1 MKRDLNV
8 YINYYKSP
16 IIKQIKGVKIMGKKV
31 QKEAMQLGLTNLP
44 KYTFYTQPRKVKAKA
59 SKVKPDIAYVVEN
72 WMTSIDPS
80 TKTDESGGRTSDY
93 YYLAPGINIYVE
105 VESKMFAKSRFTMYN
120 ADKQVTKFDI
130 YTNNEDYV
138 RTLAKGINEIW
149 DDGMIPHLNFEKL
162 EKKFKVGKEDIV
174 SPWNTFL

>member
-1 MKRDLNV
+1 
-8 YINYYKSP
+8 
-16 IIKQIKGVKIMGKKV
+16 MGKKV

-72 WMTSIDPS
+72 WMTGIDPS
-80 TKTDESGGRTSDY
+80 TMMSESGGRTSKY
-93 YYLAPGINIYVE
+93 FYLAPAINAYVE

-130 YTNNEDYV
+130 YSNNEDHV
-138 RTLAKGINEIW
+138 RTLAKDVNAIW
-149 DDGMIPHLNFEKL
+149 DDGMAPHLNFEKL
-162 EKKFKVGKEDIV
+162 EKKFKVGKEAIM
-174 SPWNTFL
+174 STWNNFL

>member
-1 MKRDLNV
+1 MKW
-8 YINYYKSP
+8 
-16 IIKQIKGVKIMGKKV
+16 VKIMGKNV

-44 KYTFYTQPRKVKAKA
+44 KYTFYCQPKKVKAKA

-80 TKTDESGGRTSDY
+80 TKMSESGGRTSEY
-93 YYLAPGINIYVE
+93 FYLAPGINTYVE
-105 VESKMFAKSRFTMYN
+105 VTSRMFAKSRFTMYN

-130 YTNNEDYV
+130 YTNNEEHV
-138 RTLAKGINEIW
+138 RVIAKDTNAIW

-162 EKKFKVGKEDIV
+162 EKKFKVGKENVINQ
-174 SPWNTFL
+174 WNAFL